1 MGTKQQYQRGEGSQQ
16 RHWRARE
23 GDSRR
28 GGGGGGG
35 GIRRTGPFLTERR
48 PQLTRMPAAE
58 LRQTWSGGVHATGR
72 SLFSAD
78 PTRHDSLGDEA
89 SSGWGGFRFSLG
101 LEPPPAA
108 TAAVAA
114 AAAATTT
121 TTTTATATATA
132 SVESPGSR
140 SGSLFA
146 GAPQPPHGV
155 IGVLQSAATTAAEHS
170 RAGSSNTDGEA
181 ATRPPSPPP
190 PSSSS
195 DGAAQPQEELAEE
208 QGGWQLPKQKKRGRR
223 RPPHHSRSAQSSSP
237 QEPSSSSEA
246 GVAVAGSRYWA
257 VVPDDDDNSASSSSD
272 ESEARERA
280 ADAIETDVTD
290 EAGADEQEAKA
301 GEMHSRA
308 ADDYADNVGQSMGE
322 QAVAAQTTD
331 QAATHGVDGFA
342 FNFSQSDGDPAD
354 DPSSPGHTVA
364 QVPAG
369 DAKRRAKKARQRARK
384 QQQRQ
389 QRRQQEQQEQQEE
402 TEERVQRQQQAVSA
416 EKPRDF
422 PAGVLVAWGVRQL
435 GAAAQRSGHAAP
447 TAAQAAAIERELRW
461 LRATDV
467 AEEAKLAKLEVP
479 PAAAACRQQ
488 QQHSHARAHTHTE
501 RKRERE
507 TCTHAPLGEVGALR
521 PLTGR

>member
-1 MGTKQQYQRGEGSQQ
+1 
-16 RHWRARE
+16 
-23 GDSRR
+23 
-28 GGGGGGG
+28 
-35 GIRRTGPFLTERR
+35 
-48 PQLTRMPAAE
+48 
-58 LRQTWSGGVHATGR
+58 
-72 SLFSAD
+72 
-78 PTRHDSLGDEA
+78 
-89 SSGWGGFRFSLG
+89 
-101 LEPPPAA
+101 
-108 TAAVAA
+108 
-114 AAAATTT
+114 
-121 TTTTATATATA
+121 
-132 SVESPGSR
+132 
-140 SGSLFA
+140 
-146 GAPQPPHGV
+146 
-155 IGVLQSAATTAAEHS
+155 
-170 RAGSSNTDGEA
+170 
-181 ATRPPSPPP
+181 
-190 PSSSS
+190 
-195 DGAAQPQEELAEE
+195 
-208 QGGWQLPKQKKRGRR
+208 
-223 RPPHHSRSAQSSSP
+223 
-237 QEPSSSSEA
+237 
-246 GVAVAGSRYWA
+246 

-488 QQHSHARAHTHTE
+488 QQHSHARARAHTQ

-507 TCTHAPLGEVGALR
+507 RRVRTHHSGRWVHCVLWPADDNACDAGGRACVCVCVWTTQEMFGLDAIRQGLVESDGAALDVLAQAHSSGSCGAV
-521 PLTGR
+521 PG